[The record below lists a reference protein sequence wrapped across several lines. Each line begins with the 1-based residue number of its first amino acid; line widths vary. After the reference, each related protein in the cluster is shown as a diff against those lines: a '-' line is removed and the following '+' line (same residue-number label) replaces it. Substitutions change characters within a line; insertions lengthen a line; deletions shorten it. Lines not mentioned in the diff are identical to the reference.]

1 MLRIIDSTKADNAY
15 NSMLCHPLKVIGG
28 VVLPRCTVLRDSQI
42 ELILETAKNY
52 NSKYIIVSDEKSLK
66 ESKLSTFVQE
76 NVLKCLTEEIGV
88 VNEKYGY
95 IIDTETDAG
104 SGLVS
109 FLTRTISSIQTEY
122 LIDLLTTPLILKKS
136 LNLAILSMYFS
147 MQIRLSLREMEDVVL
162 ASMLSDLALCIEP
175 SVGFNNFDEEE
186 FLIQYKKQ
194 KTSYSIIENDDSL
207 TVNTKRLVRYWKIV
221 KEESIYHTEDGKLIF
236 KDPTMEVIQLSNELL
251 SYDCNMG
258 SFKNIY
264 NTYNYSI
271 FQPLIVDLFKSAEI
285 NKNKLQ
291 QSKTDGWLRKIKNL
305 ITGKN
310 VYLNSGRK

>member
-1 MLRIIDSTKADNAY
+1 MLRIIDSTKAENAY
-15 NSMLCHPLKVIGG
+15 NSMLCHPLKVSGG
-28 VVLPRCTVLRDSQI
+28 IVLPRCTVLRDSQI
-42 ELILETAKNY
+42 ELIVETAKNY

-76 NVLKCLTEEIGV
+76 NVLKCLTEEVEV
-88 VNEKYGY
+88 VNRKYGY
-95 IIDTETDAG
+95 IINLETDAG
-104 SGLVS
+104 NGLVS
-109 FLTRTISSIQTEY
+109 FLTRTISNIHTDY

-147 MQIRLSLREMEDVVL
+147 MQIRLSLREMEDVVV
-162 ASMLSDLALCIEP
+162 ASMLSDLALCKEP

-194 KTSYSIIENDDSL
+194 KTSYSIIENDETL

-221 KEESIYHTEDGKLIF
+221 KEESIYHTEDGKIIF

-291 QSKTDGWLRKIKNL
+291 QSKNNGWLRKIKNL

-310 VYLNSGRK
+310 VYLNTERK